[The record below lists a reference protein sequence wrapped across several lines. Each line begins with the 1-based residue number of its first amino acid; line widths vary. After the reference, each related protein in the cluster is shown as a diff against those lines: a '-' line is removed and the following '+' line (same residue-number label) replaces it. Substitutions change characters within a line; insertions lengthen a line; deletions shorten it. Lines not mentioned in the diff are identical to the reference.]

1 MGTDDRRGRDHNAF
15 DPEDREALRRILND
29 AERRREAVAR
39 ERSWNLES
47 GLISRKVY
55 DAGLARHVADDALT
69 RRLRRQLA
77 EADTGTDCHCGM
89 DISSVSESARDS
101 IVENCRLGLIH
112 NDDAELNASIA
123 RHPAKGAPA
132 KKKGA

>member
-39 ERSWNLES
+39 ERSWNLSSE
-47 GLISRKVY
+47 LISRKVY

-69 RRLRRQLA
+69 HRLRRLLA
-77 EADTGTDCHCGM
+77 EAD
-89 DISSVSESARDS
+89 
-101 IVENCRLGLIH
+101 